1 MNSAKNIARY
11 IFAPIVVLAGFFS
24 VASGQTISADLNGWD
39 RNDIGRNRIGEYSTG
54 VGMRGTGIKEVVAD
68 EYTNRYREW
77 KSEFLSSERGRRQ
90 WDFYASHRHF
100 VLTITMSEDIRN
112 GARTNQYKWS
122 ESGELISATI
132 TLGSQIDK
140 GFPDPI
146 YYPVIN
152 ALQTKSSSLQP
163 LTGKVLAA
171 AKIAHEFG
179 HLNRAASTNGTLY
192 QLQYRLIPIYNSI
205 LQKNGF
211 NIHDPRLKVLA
222 GQMGGTP
229 VEIYEDGEYWGEA
242 NAMLYLHE
250 RITEERLQR
259 SLVARIKQNVGQYAN
274 TCRERFL
281 HLLNSIGQI
290 SLIYPIGIDT
300 FASDAIISHATAA
313 PLARRR

>member
-1 MNSAKNIARY
+1 M
-11 IFAPIVVLAGFFS
+11 LAGFFS

-54 VGMRGTGIKEVVAD
+54 VGMRGTGIKEVVPD
-68 EYTNRYREW
+68 EYRNRYRAW
-77 KSEFLSSERGRRQ
+77 KSEFLSTESGRRQ
-90 WDFYASHRHF
+90 WDFYARHPHF
-100 VLTITMSEDIRN
+100 GLTITVSEYVRN
-112 GARTNQYKWS
+112 GARTHQYKWS

-152 ALQTKSSSLQP
+152 ALQTKLSSSQP
-163 LTGKVLAA
+163 VAGKVLAA

-179 HLNRAASTNGTLY
+179 HLNRAAGADGTLY
-192 QLQYRLIPIYNSI
+192 QLQYLLIPIYNSI

-211 NIHDPRLKVLA
+211 NTQDPRLIGLA
-222 GQMGGTP
+222 GRMGGTP

-242 NAMLYLHE
+242 NAMLYLRE
-250 RITEERLQR
+250 RITTE
-259 SLVARIKQNVGQYAN
+259 SLRRPLIARIKENAELYAD

-281 HLLNSIGQI
+281 SLLNR
-290 SLIYPIGIDT
+290 DEVV
-300 FASDAIISHATAA
+300 
-313 PLARRR
+313 ARRDR